1 MADNTVLNAGSGGDT
16 IATDD
21 VAGVKYQIVKLAD
34 GTDQGTG
41 LIAGDATNGLDVD
54 VTRLPA
60 LVAGTANI
68 GDVDVLTV
76 PAPLSTTGGGTEA
89 AALRVALATDSTGL
103 VSVDDNGANLSID
116 WAGTPPPIG
125 AGLEATALRVAIATD
140 STIQLEASTNNI
152 GDVDVLT
159 VPAPLSTSG
168 GGLETTALRVT
179 LASDST
185 GLVSVDDNGGAITVD
200 WAGVAPPIGAGTEAA
215 ALRVAIATDSTIQLE
230 ASTNNIGDVDILTIA
245 AGDNNIGNVDVVT
258 LPALV
263 AGSANIV

>member
-76 PAPLSTTGGGTEA
+76 PAPLSTA
-89 AALRVALATDSTGL
+89 
-103 VSVDDNGANLSID
+103 
-116 WAGTPPPIG
+116 
-125 AGLEATALRVAIATD
+125 
-140 STIQLEASTNNI
+140 
-152 GDVDVLT
+152 
-159 VPAPLSTSG
+159 G
-168 GGLETTALRVT
+168 GGLGGHG
-179 LASDST
+179 ASCH
-185 GLVSVDDNGGAITVD
+185 GGY
-200 WAGVAPPIGAGTEAA
+200 GFNRRGQRG
-215 ALRVAIATDSTIQLE
+215 
-230 ASTNNIGDVDILTIA
+230 
-245 AGDNNIGNVDVVT
+245 
-258 LPALV
+258 
-263 AGSANIV
+263 